1 MNTLQPYKKIHN
13 RILRFKYLKIKNTS
27 NTFIIDVGE
36 SKIN

>member
-1 MNTLQPYKKIHN
+1 MNTLQPYKKFHN
-13 RILRFKYLKIKNTS
+13 RILGFKYFKIKNTS